1 MSRLLAALVLLLCAA
16 APAQGQPLVA
26 DLSSHLIGITT
37 SFTGTSVVLFGA
49 VDGPGDVVA
58 VVRGPTRDVVVRRK
72 SRVGPIWINTRQ
84 VTFKDVPGYYA
95 VVASRPIEEAVPPPV
110 RSLHQIGLSE
120 LSLTA
125 DRERSYTEEFRAALV
140 RSEAE
145 AGLFLEKVG
154 SIDFLGDRLF
164 RATLVFPANVPTGTY
179 SVEIF
184 LLRNGEVVSAQTTPL
199 VVSKIGMDARLFD
212 FADRQALA
220 YGLVAV
226 LIAVM
231 AGWLASLPF
240 RSA

>member
-1 MSRLLAALVLLLCAA
+1 MRALLAALLFLLGAA
-16 APAQGQPLVA
+16 APATAQPLVA
-26 DLSSHLIGITT
+26 DLTSHLIGITT

-49 VDGPGDVVA
+49 IDGPGDVVA

-84 VTFKDVPGYYA
+84 VTFEAVPGYYA
-95 VVASRPIEEAVPPPV
+95 VAASRPLEEAVPPPV
-110 RSLHQIGLSE
+110 RALHQIGLAE
-120 LSLTA
+120 LSLPAT
-125 DRERSYTEEFRAALV
+125 REREDTPEFRQALLRTEV
-140 RSEAE
+140 D
-145 AGLFLEKVG
+145 AGLFLDGIGK
-154 SIDFLGDRLF
+154 IDFLGDRLF
-164 RATLVFPANVPTGTY
+164 RATLTFPANVPTGTY

-184 LLRNGEVVSAQTTPL
+184 LLRRGEVVSAQTTPL
-199 VVSKIGMDARLFD
+199 VVSKIGVDAQVYD

-220 YGLVAV
+220 YGLIAV

>member
-49 VDGPGDVVA
+49 IDGPGDVVA
-58 VVRGPTRDVVVRRK
+58 VVRGPARDVVVRRK
-72 SRVGPIWINTRQ
+72 SRVGPIWVNTRQ
-84 VTFKDVPGYYA
+84 ATFKDVPGYYA

-120 LSLTA
+120 LSLPA
-125 DRERSYTEEFRAALV
+125 ERERSYTSEFREALV
-140 RSEAE
+140 RTEVE
-145 AGLFLEKVG
+145 GGLFLEKVG
-154 SIDFLGDRLF
+154 NIDFLGDRLF
-164 RATLVFPANVPTGTY
+164 RATLAFPANVPTGTY

-199 VVSKIGMDARLFD
+199 VVSKIGMDARLYD
-212 FADRQALA
+212 FADRQAFA

>member
-1 MSRLLAALVLLLCAA
+1 MRALAAALLFLLGAA
-16 APAQGQPLVA
+16 APASAQPLVA
-26 DLSSHLIGITT
+26 DLTSHLIGITT

-58 VVRGPTRDVVVRRK
+58 VVRGPARDVVVRRK

-95 VVASRPIEEAVPPPV
+95 VAASRPLEESVPPPV
-110 RSLHQIGLSE
+110 RALHQIGLSE
-120 LSLTA
+120 LSLPA
-125 DRERSYTEEFRAALV
+125 SRERADTPEFRRALLRTEV
-140 RSEAE
+140 DG
-145 AGLFLEKVG
+145 GLFLDAVG
-154 SIDFLGDRLF
+154 KIDFLGDRLF
-164 RATLVFPANVPTGTY
+164 RATLTFPANVPTGTY

-184 LLRNGEVVSAQTTPL
+184 LLRKGEVVAAQTTPL
-199 VVSKIGMDARLFD
+199 VVSKIGVDAQVYD

-220 YGLVAV
+220 YGLIAV